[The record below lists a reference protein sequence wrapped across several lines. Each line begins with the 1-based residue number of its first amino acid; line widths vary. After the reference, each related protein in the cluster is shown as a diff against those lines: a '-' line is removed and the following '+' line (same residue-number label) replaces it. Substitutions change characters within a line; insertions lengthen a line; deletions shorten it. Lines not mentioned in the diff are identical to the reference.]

1 MKNKILLI
9 ILIIF
14 TSCEL
19 DDFELP
25 NNVDINRTNNYF
37 FKIIGNTYQ
46 DSNNFYHLNIDD
58 SQLLKQTLHRFGAH
72 VTNTDK
78 YGLPTKIFWRS
89 NTFWYLQD
97 SLGSIIIKIENVP
110 LNTSP
115 WNVQAYSSLNSN
127 EMTVPIVNGTSYA
140 DPIVDSAFCIMAPIG
155 AMVGDTSIIYGQAW
169 FEEGDI
175 ILRDTIQIIFE

>member
-72 VTNTDK
+72 LILFGI
-78 YGLPTKIFWRS
+78 YKI
-89 NTFWYLQD
+89 
-97 SLGSIIIKIENVP
+97 V
-110 LNTSP
+110 
-115 WNVQAYSSLNSN
+115 
-127 EMTVPIVNGTSYA
+127 
-140 DPIVDSAFCIMAPIG
+140 
-155 AMVGDTSIIYGQAW
+155 
-169 FEEGDI
+169 
-175 ILRDTIQIIFE
+175 